1 MWIGFMI
8 TKINL
13 SIGIIFVLIYI
24 SAIAVVL
31 ISVILV
37 LGGDLFINRFYDVA
51 LVISLPYLFISSLQP
66 SMLLMPFP
74 LSTSSIGMNSL
85 ATDLLV
91 NEAWLTVLLSV
102 YFFSVGLFITGSFY
116 KSLYSKTSS
125 GIRGLT
131 LNGSSST
138 IFL

>member
-1 MWIGFMI
+1 MWIGFLI
-8 TKINL
+8 TKINI

-37 LGGDLFINRFYDVA
+37 LGGDLYINRFYDVA
-51 LVISLPYLFISSLQP
+51 LVISLPYLFVSFIQP
-66 SMLLMPFP
+66 SMLFISFP
-74 LSTSSIGMNSL
+74 LSTSSIGMSSL

-131 LNGSSST
+131 LSGSHST
-138 IFL
+138 FFL